1 MDAASSPSR
10 ESSSGQPPDY
20 KENQRDDL
28 MFKMFLAHELAMGGI
43 MSDESKNPEDELAS
57 PDPLYNAVKQ
67 NMHDAFWNIFQEEI
81 NKDPP
86 QYSMAFLL
94 IQDIKE
100 SLFAV
105 MTPNAV
111 SVKNEVEEVLDV
123 ELMKQ
128 QLENQALDV
137 NTYVQ
142 FIISVMSKICAP
154 VRDEQLANLKKET
167 DLVKMFRGILE
178 TLDLMKLDMVK
189 FALTSIKPEILN
201 NKMEYERKKFN
212 DLVEVENGVLP
223 NTELWLKRHIGE
235 TAESVEDVVFKAL
248 CDLLK
253 WSPEDPYP
261 ETLFVDGPRLVMLK
275 RDFYR
280 LCISCSAVLLAFSCS
295 PAEILADLNYK
306 ETLKSHAVI
315 LLNGINNDDTL
326 KKIIPNLVEQ
336 FKTDANTKL
345 AELNLPA
352 LTDTQSEAFQD
363 QISQVADPEN
373 KVRTLVTSRIFNYLL
388 ASAKTP
394 KEAVFPVAL
403 ILFKTEI
410 ENVNSRFKYIA
421 NFNMNICKD
430 YYYSTISKLRSE

>member
-1 MDAASSPSR
+1 MAAASPSR
-10 ESSSGQPPDY
+10 EGSGGQPPDD
-20 KENQRDDL
+20 KETQKDDL

-43 MSDESKNPEDELAS
+43 LSDDSKNPEEEFAS
-57 PDPLYNAVKQ
+57 SDPLYNAVKQ

-86 QYSMAFLL
+86 QLSMAFLL
-94 IQDIKE
+94 IQDVKE
-100 SLFAV
+100 SLYAV

-128 QLENQALDV
+128 QVEHHAMDV
-137 NTYVQ
+137 NKYAQ

-167 DLVKMFRGILE
+167 DLVRLFRGILE
-178 TLDLMKLDMVK
+178 TLDLMKLDLVK
-189 FALTSIKPEILN
+189 FALASIKPEILN
-201 NKMEYERKKFN
+201 NKMEYERRKFN

-223 NTELWLKRHIGE
+223 NTELWLKRHLGE

-248 CDLLK
+248 CDLLN
-253 WSPEDPYP
+253 WRPEDPYP

-280 LCISCSAVLLAFSCS
+280 VCVSCSAVLLAFSCS
-295 PAEILADLNYK
+295 PAEILTDLNYK
-306 ETLKSHAVI
+306 ETLKSHAAI
-315 LLNGINNDDTL
+315 LLNGINNDETL
-326 KKIIPNLVEQ
+326 KKIIPNLVDQ
-336 FKTDANTKL
+336 FTTDANSKL

-352 LTDTQSEAFQD
+352 LTDAQTEAFQE
-363 QISQVADPEN
+363 QISQVADPGN

-394 KEAVFPVAL
+394 RDAIFPVAL
-403 ILFKTEI
+403 ILFRTEI

-421 NFNMNICKD
+421 NFNMNICQD